1 MVLRRQKTF
10 DDFYKKA
17 RRTAAVCSEAVLRRP
32 RLGTTPVSGNLTK
45 TIYWRKKKIWTES
58 FGNIAVR
65 INELHSLTLSSS
77 SPPLLGLH
85 IREVLCSGLYW
96 QRPDGS

>member
-32 RLGTTPVSGNLTK
+32 RQESGQ
-45 TIYWRKKKIWTES
+45 RQ
-58 FGNIAVR
+58 
-65 INELHSLTLSSS
+65 
-77 SPPLLGLH
+77 H
-85 IREVLCSGLYW
+85 IH
-96 QRPDGS
+96 DGDPFEEEDVD